1 MSHTSTTSTLV
12 IIHEH
17 HIFTFGKKELLSVRV
32 IKGCEV
38 THLPSLM
45 CVDEEKGKRYWFN
58 LPEFN
63 KTNAHR
69 K

>member
-17 HIFTFGKKELLSVRV
+17 HIFTFEKKELLSVRV
-32 IKGCEV
+32 IKGCGV

-45 CVDEEKGKRYWFN
+45 CVDEEKGKRYELN
-58 LPEFN
+58 LPGFN